1 MTAPPDTKSFGRS
14 RLPPLGA
21 VLEFM
26 RSIWALDHELQR
38 TSRRMKAGLGV
49 TGPQRLVLRVVGRF
63 PGMSAGQLAEVLHL
77 HPSTLT
83 GILKRL
89 EHQGLLARRA
99 DARDRR
105 RVLLGLTKK
114 GRQLD
119 VDSEGTVEAAVRL
132 ALAEL
137 SEQKVSGAAE
147 VLGRIAASLERLG
160 SAPGTSDGRGRS
172 KGRLQLNG
180 VTPGTASPATG
191 TSPSA

>member
-1 MTAPPDTKSFGRS
+1 VTVREDTKRFGRS
-14 RLPPLGA
+14 RLPPLGS

-26 RSIWALDHELQR
+26 RTIWALDHELQR
-38 TSRRMKAGLGV
+38 TSRRMKSGLGV

-63 PGMSAGQLAEVLHL
+63 PGMSAGQLAQVLHL

-83 GILKRL
+83 GVLQRL

-99 DARDRR
+99 DARDGR
-105 RVLLGLTKK
+105 RVLLGLTRE

-132 ALAEL
+132 ALSEV
-137 SEQKVSGAAE
+137 SEQKVSSAVE

-160 SAPGTSDGRGRS
+160 WVPGPSDSDTRRKRG
-172 KGRLQLNG
+172 
-180 VTPGTASPATG
+180 P
-191 TSPSA
+191 